1 MRQEI
6 IKIHKEALQYI
17 DEYLN
22 GNIEGEVTNKTV
34 RVYMDSEISDLPVRE
49 QIQRVINVLE
59 AQIEMEKPKMTYKEE
74 LQAEKL
80 KLEEEVARLEDY
92 MVQVDA
98 QIEFMKPGRIMRGR
112 EPISA
117 SMLDLTF
124 SVKSKLAGFNQEIQ
138 RLKAKI
144 NIL

>member
-6 IKIHKEALQYI
+6 IKIHREALQYI
-17 DEYLN
+17 DEYLA
-22 GNIEGEVTNKTV
+22 GHIEGKVTNKTV
-34 RVYMDSEISDLPVRE
+34 RVYMDSEISDLPVME

-59 AQIEMEKPKMTYKEE
+59 EQIEKPKMTYKEE

-80 KLEEEVARLEDY
+80 KLEEEVARLEKF
-92 MVQVDA
+92 MVQLDT
-98 QIEFMKPGRIMRGR
+98 QIEFMKRSRIIRGK
-112 EPISA
+112 EPISER
-117 SMLDLTF
+117 MIVLTE
-124 SVKSKLAGFNQEIQ
+124 KTNLELAGFNQEIQ

>member
-6 IKIHKEALQYI
+6 IKIHREALQYI

-22 GNIEGEVTNKTV
+22 GNIEGKVTNKTV
-34 RVYMDSEISDLPVRE
+34 RVYMDSEISDLPVME

-59 AQIEMEKPKMTYKEE
+59 EQIEKPKMTYKEE

-80 KLEEEVARLEDY
+80 KLEEEVARLEKF
-92 MVQVDA
+92 MVQLDT
-98 QIEFMKPGRIMRGR
+98 QIEFMKRSRIIRGK
-112 EPISA
+112 EPISER
-117 SMLDLTF
+117 MIVLTE
-124 SVKSKLAGFNQEIQ
+124 KTNLELAGFNQEIQ
-138 RLKAKI
+138 RLEAKI

>member
-22 GNIEGEVTNKTV
+22 GNIEGKVTNKTV
-34 RVYMDSEISDLPVRE
+34 RVYMDSEISDLPVME

-59 AQIEMEKPKMTYKEE
+59 EQIEKPKMTYKEE

-80 KLEEEVARLEDY
+80 KLEEEVARLEKF
-92 MVQVDA
+92 MVQLDT
-98 QIEFMKPGRIMRGR
+98 QIEFMKRSRIIRGK
-112 EPISA
+112 EPISER
-117 SMLDLTF
+117 MIVLTE
-124 SVKSKLAGFNQEIQ
+124 KTNLELAGFNQEIQ

>member
-17 DEYLN
+17 DEYLD
-22 GNIEGEVTNKTV
+22 GKIEGKVTNKSV
-34 RVYMDSEISDLPVRE
+34 RVYMDSEISDLPVME

-59 AQIEMEKPKMTYKEE
+59 EQIEKPKMTYKEE

-80 KLEEEVARLEDY
+80 KLEEEVARLEKF
-92 MVQVDA
+92 MVQLDT
-98 QIEFMKPGRIMRGR
+98 QIEFMKRSRIIRGK
-112 EPISA
+112 EPISER
-117 SMLDLTF
+117 MIVLTE
-124 SVKSKLAGFNQEIQ
+124 KTNLELAGFNQEIQ
-138 RLKAKI
+138 RLEAKI

>member
-22 GNIEGEVTNKTV
+22 GNIEGKVTNKTV

-59 AQIEMEKPKMTYKEE
+59 AQ
-74 LQAEKL
+74 
-80 KLEEEVARLEDY
+80 
-92 MVQVDA
+92 
-98 QIEFMKPGRIMRGR
+98 
-112 EPISA
+112 
-117 SMLDLTF
+117 
-124 SVKSKLAGFNQEIQ
+124 
-138 RLKAKI
+138 
-144 NIL
+144 

>member
-22 GNIEGEVTNKTV
+22 GNIEGKVTNKTV

-59 AQIEMEKPKMTYKEE
+59 EQIEMEKPKMTYKEE
-74 LQAEKL
+74 LQAEVDRLQLQLDKNKGECAKL
-80 KLEEEVARLEDY
+80 VKKINCAGDIPAYKTIYNQLFFEFKCKVKDSSEVSD
-92 MVQVDA
+92 
-98 QIEFMKPGRIMRGR
+98 K
-112 EPISA
+112 
-117 SMLDLTF
+117 
-124 SVKSKLAGFNQEIQ
+124 IQ
-138 RLKAKI
+138 RLEAKI